1 MGIPTNF
8 EDFDYL
14 EMRVMNEYDDPSDFN
29 MNTPEFEKED
39 YERGYNPYEQDL
51 SRYPEIY

>member
-8 EDFDYL
+8 EDFDYI
-14 EMRVMNEYDDPSDFN
+14 EMRAMNEYDDPSDFN
-29 MNTPEFEKED
+29 MNAPEFEKED
-39 YERGYNPYEQDL
+39 YERHYNPYEQDL

>member
-8 EDFDYL
+8 EDFDYI
-14 EMRVMNEYDDPSDFN
+14 EMRAMNEYDDPSDFN
-29 MNTPEFEKED
+29 MNTPEFQKED
-39 YERGYNPYEQDL
+39 YERHYNPYEQDL